1 VLQQLNLLWRR
12 NMDLGLSNK
21 VAIVTGG
28 GSGIGKAT
36 SLLLAQEGAAVA
48 VVDLYR
54 DRAEK
59 VAAEIEKQG
68 GPALAIEADVAA
80 AARVDAMIAD
90 VFNKWGK
97 VDILVNNAGIILQA
111 PAVEM
116 TESQW
121 DKILTNNLKSC
132 FLCSR
137 AAAQQMIRQG
147 KGGRIVNISSIHA
160 VLSEP
165 SAAAYTA
172 AKGGMEAFSRTLAT
186 ELAPH
191 KITVNCIRPGAT
203 YTELTVPMY
212 TESVKKSLYMRIP
225 LQEIAEAAWIAD
237 GVVFL
242 ASARARYIT
251 GQTLTIDGGY
261 IMDGSLPGAAYWQ

>member
-1 VLQQLNLLWRR
+1 
-12 NMDLGLSNK
+12 MDLGLSKK
-21 VAIVTGG
+21 VSIVTGG
-28 GSGIGKAT
+28 GSGIGKAA

-48 VVDLYR
+48 VADLYR

-59 VAAEIEKQG
+59 VAADIQKQG
-68 GPALAIEADVAA
+68 GTALAVDADVAA
-80 AARVDAMIAD
+80 ATGVDRMIAEVLTQWGRID
-90 VFNKWGK
+90 V
-97 VDILVNNAGIILQA
+97 LVNNAGIILQA
-111 PAVEM
+111 AAVDMAEQ
-116 TESQW
+116 QW

-132 FLCSR
+132 FLCSQ
-137 AAAQQMIRQG
+137 AAAKQMIRQG
-147 KGGRIVNISSIHA
+147 HGGRIVNVSSIHA

-186 ELAPH
+186 ELAPQ

-212 TESVKKSLYMRIP
+212 TEAVKKALFTRIP
-225 LQEIAEAAWIAD
+225 LKEIAEASWIAD
-237 GVVFL
+237 GIVFL
-242 ASARARYIT
+242 ASNRARYIT

-261 IMDGSLPGAAYWQ
+261 VMDGSLPGAEYWK

>member
-1 VLQQLNLLWRR
+1 
-12 NMDLGLSNK
+12 MDLGLSNK

-28 GSGIGKAT
+28 GSGIGKAA
-36 SLLLAQEGAAVA
+36 SLLLAEEGASVAVA
-48 VVDLYR
+48 DLYR

-59 VAAEIEKQG
+59 AAAEIEKQG
-68 GPALAIEADVAA
+68 GTALAMEADVSTSAGVERTLA
-80 AARVDAMIAD
+80 EVLSRWGRVH
-90 VFNKWGK
+90 
-97 VDILVNNAGIILQA
+97 ILINNAGIILQA
-111 PAVEM
+111 AAVDM
-116 TESQW
+116 TEQQW
-121 DKILTNNLKSC
+121 DKILSNNLKSC
-132 FLCSR
+132 FLFSR

-147 KGGRIVNISSIHA
+147 EGGRIVNISSIHA

-212 TESVKKSLYMRIP
+212 TEAVKKALYMRIP
-225 LQEIAEAAWIAD
+225 LKEIAEARWIAD
-237 GVVFL
+237 GIVFL
-242 ASARARYIT
+242 ASERARYIT

-261 IMDGSLPGAAYWQ
+261 VMDGSLPGAEYWK

>member
-1 VLQQLNLLWRR
+1 
-12 NMDLGLSNK
+12 MDLGLSKK

-48 VVDLYR
+48 VADVYR
-54 DRAEK
+54 ERAEK
-59 VAAEIEKQG
+59 VAAEIQKQG
-68 GPALAIEADVAA
+68 GPAIGIEADVSAA
-80 AARVDAMIAD
+80 PGVDTMIAE
-90 VFNKWGK
+90 VINKWGNID
-97 VDILVNNAGIILQA
+97 VLINNAGIILQA
-111 PAVEM
+111 AAVDM
-116 TESQW
+116 TEPQW

-147 KGGRIVNISSIHA
+147 HGGRIVNISSIHA

-212 TESVKKSLYMRIP
+212 TESVKEALFMRIP
-225 LQEIAEAAWIAD
+225 LKEIAEAAWIAD
-237 GVVFL
+237 GIVFL
-242 ASARARYIT
+242 ASKRARYIT

-261 IMDGSLPGAAYWQ
+261 IMDGSLPGAAYWK